1 VTVLSGGRVGGPSTS
16 LITLIM
22 TVRMM
27 SGGWTYRPK
36 ADRIESWRAESCYLS
51 TCSLLLMGARSATVS
66 TVAEAFLVVSV
77 AVKRPHI

>member
-1 VTVLSGGRVGGPSTS
+1 VTVLSGGRVGGPSTA

-27 SGGWTYRPK
+27 SGGWAYRAK

-51 TCSLLLMGARSATVS
+51 ICYLFLIGARSATVS
-66 TVAEAFLVVSV
+66 TLAEAFLVVSV
-77 AVKRPHI
+77 PVTQPHI